1 MYMKRNSDI
10 GTALAL
16 PSKTGSVFPSEVDST
31 EKPVKFSGKSMP
43 IRLIA

>member
-16 PSKTGSVFPSEVDST
+16 PSKTGGVFPGEVDST
-31 EKPVKFSGKSMP
+31 EKSVKFSGKSMP

>member
-16 PSKTGSVFPSEVDST
+16 PSKTGGVFPGEVDST
-31 EKPVKFSGKSMP
+31 EKSVKFSEKSMP